1 MNLVLPEEEEEG
13 TNERSKADVKQM
25 LQYAGEG
32 RRRVPQLKWRWQE
45 RGLAPG
51 GPRVFLREEEEPG
64 GGGGGG
70 GGPHPPSQP
79 NHTYI
84 SQPAPIN
91 YRWVGQQKAIL
102 CVIS

>member
-1 MNLVLPEEEEEG
+1 MRNQIRCD
-13 TNERSKADVKQM
+13 TNAVP
-25 LQYAGEG
+25 GEG

-64 GGGGGG
+64 GGGGGR
-70 GGPHPPSQP
+70 PHGTQPPPQS

-91 YRWVGQQKAIL
+91 YRWVGRQMAIM
-102 CVIS
+102 